1 MRVLVGLQSERRL
14 AASAKIS
21 KHVLFLHK
29 SCYYLRLVRI
39 SSVEGMI
46 HPMPRRDDPLRRARV
61 LLGPLEA
68 RLMELIWAGRVA
80 EPFIVRDV
88 LALTPE
94 LAYTTVMTTLNR
106 LADKGLLEVSKA
118 KRHQAHRYRA
128 RWGVQEFVDNAGR
141 AEVERLVERYGDVAL
156 AAFAD
161 RLDRLSPATRDALRR
176 LRTR

>member
-1 MRVLVGLQSERRL
+1 MRLLNR
-14 AASAKIS
+14 AC
-21 KHVLFLHK
+21 
-29 SCYYLRLVRI
+29 CYYLKLVGI
-39 SSVEGMI
+39 SAVRGMI
-46 HPMPRRDDPLRRARV
+46 ALMLRRDDPLRRARM

-106 LADKGLLEVSKA
+106 LADKGLLDVSKA
-118 KRHQAHRYRA
+118 KRHQAHRYKTKG
-128 RWGVQEFVDNAGR
+128 GVQEFVDSSGR
-141 AEVERLVERYGDVAL
+141 AEVEHLVERYGDAAL

-161 RLDRLSPATRDALRR
+161 RLDRLSPATREALRR
-176 LRTR
+176 LRAR